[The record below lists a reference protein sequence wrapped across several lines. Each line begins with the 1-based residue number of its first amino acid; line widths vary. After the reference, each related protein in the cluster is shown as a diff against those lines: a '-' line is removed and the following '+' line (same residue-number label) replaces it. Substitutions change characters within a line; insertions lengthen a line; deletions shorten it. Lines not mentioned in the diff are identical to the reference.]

1 MPIGVFPGKVW
12 FDDVLPYDS
21 KFSTG
26 RHLFGACYK
35 QNRREM
41 NKLPDPQWRRGWTWL
56 KALVSQP
63 RPWKKTNGKV
73 EIWEEQS
80 PQPAEFDLKP
90 LKNDEFYT
98 TTVVLLPCLRGKN
111 RRLRGQDVIWSTS
124 WHPTESKLMGART
137 MTSSR
142 ASATTRVR
150 SVWRSEKKGLP
161 LISYRLIDPLEY

>member
-1 MPIGVFPGKVW
+1 MMFYHMIPSFRLVGICLGLVI
-12 FDDVLPYDS
+12 S
-21 KFSTG
+21 KTEEKWTS
-26 RHLFGACYK
+26 
-35 QNRREM
+35 
-41 NKLPDPQWRRGWTWL
+41 WTWL
-56 KALVSQP
+56 KALVFQP

-111 RRLRGQDVIWSTS
+111 RRLHGQDVIWSTS

-142 ASATTRVR
+142 ASATT
-150 SVWRSEKKGLP
+150 SSGEISLKIWKKG
-161 LISYRLIDPLEY
+161 ITIGQTD

>member
-1 MPIGVFPGKVW
+1 MILYGWYTGEEWIVLMAKRDANRSVSRKSVVRW
-12 FDDVLPYDS
+12 CLPYDS

-41 NKLPDPQWRRGWTWL
+41 NKLPDPQ
-56 KALVSQP
+56 
-63 RPWKKTNGKV
+63 WKKTNGKV

-124 WHPTESKLMGART
+124 WHPTESKFMGAQT
-137 MTSSR
+137 MTSSG
-142 ASATTRVR
+142 ASATT
-150 SVWRSEKKGLP
+150 SSGEISLKIWKKGD
-161 LISYRLIDPLEY
+161 YH